1 MDNLIA
7 QCSERLDVF
16 LSSQLGISRNQISS
30 LIKSAA
36 VKVDG
41 AVQTKPGYKLSAGE
55 LVHIDYPAPAPQQTS
70 AERLDFDVEI
80 LYEDDDLLVVNKPAG
95 LTVHPAASVKEPT
108 LVDWLKSRGYL
119 LSTLGGELRAGI
131 VHRLDKLTSG
141 ALLVAKNNAAHA
153 ALSAQLSDKSMG
165 RIYLALIDLPL
176 KEPCV
181 IERPIARNPSNRL
194 KMGIVPGGR
203 SAKSAFYEILSGAE
217 LTELQNSAQK
227 CDEILGADDGAAAG
241 KSASADKIS
250 AADKILAANAGASKI
265 LAANKISMGATD
277 KILDVDKISVAD
289 KISDAA
295 TSTSKISAMYAGG
308 DKILNASRDADT
320 SKILATDVSARGN
333 KILNVGLTAGV
344 DKISITNVSAGKNA
358 GMDEILNDYAGA
370 DNADEISNNC
380 MRSVDKIPIQSV
392 DKIPSSRADNADKIL
407 TDKMSAYAGADKIL
421 SADMSADRTQT
432 ARLAENKFLNFKNP
446 AQNQILPPINLKSFN
461 LVAAKLF
468 TGRTHQIRVHL
479 SSINRHILGDHLYGF
494 KSENAKISRILLHAY
509 LLYFIHPRSGK
520 EVKICANLPSEFLN
534 FTTNQKVKDEIYEK
548 ILPTNVERYF
558 SDISGW
564 LRYV

>member
-16 LSSQLGISRNQISS
+16 LSSQLGISRNQISN
-30 LIKSAA
+30 LIRSAA
-36 VKVDG
+36 VRVDG
-41 AVQTKPGYKLSAGE
+41 AVQSRPGYKLSAGE
-55 LVHIDYPAPAPQQTS
+55 LVHIDYPAPAPQQKS

-181 IERPIARNPSNRL
+181 IERPISRNPANRL

-217 LTELQNSAQK
+217 LTELQKSAQK
-227 CDEILGADDGAAAG
+227 RDKILNASDGTAAG
-241 KSASADKIS
+241 KGAGADKIS
-250 AADKILAANAGASKI
+250 AADKILAVNADASRISAKDKI
-265 LAANKISMGATD
+265 LGDAMDKISMGDAGKISATD
-277 KILDVDKISVAD
+277 KISDTTTGAGKISVV
-289 KISDAA
+289 
-295 TSTSKISAMYAGG
+295 STGK
-308 DKILNASRDADT
+308 DKILSASSGADT
-320 SKILATDVSARGN
+320 GKILATDASTS
-333 KILNVGLTAGV
+333 K
-344 DKISITNVSAGKNA
+344 SA

-380 MRSVDKIPIQSV
+380 MRSADKISIQSV

-407 TDKMSAYAGADKIL
+407 TAKMSTD
-421 SADMSADRTQT
+421 QT
-432 ARLAENKFLNFKNP
+432 RAARLAENKFLNFKNP
-446 AQNQILPPINLKSFN
+446 AQNYKLLPINLKNFN

-520 EVKICANLPSEFLN
+520 EVKICAGLPSEFLN

>member
-36 VKVDG
+36 VRVDG

-70 AERLDFDVEI
+70 AERLNFDVEI
-80 LYEDDDLLVVNKPAG
+80 LYEDEDLLVVNKPAG

-181 IERPIARNPSNRL
+181 IERPIARNPANRL

-227 CDEILGADDGAAAG
+227 RDKILNASDGTAAG
-241 KSASADKIS
+241 KGAGADKIS
-250 AADKILAANAGASKI
+250 AADKILAVNAGASRI

-277 KILDVDKISVAD
+277 KILAVD
-289 KISDAA
+289 KISDATTGA
-295 TSTSKISAMYAGG
+295 
-308 DKILNASRDADT
+308 DKILSASRDADT
-320 SKILATDVSARGN
+320 SKISATDASTRGNEILNADPARGE
-333 KILNVGLTAGV
+333 
-344 DKISITNVSAGKNA
+344 DEISTTGASASKNA
-358 GMDEILNDYAGA
+358 RMDEILNDYAGE
-370 DNADEISNNC
+370 DNAEEISNNC
-380 MRSVDKIPIQSV
+380 MQSTDKIPIPST
-392 DKIPSSRADNADKIL
+392 DKIPSSRADNADKIPSSR
-407 TDKMSAYAGADKIL
+407 TGNAGNVDSTDKIL
-421 SADMSADRTQT
+421 TADMSVDQT
-432 ARLAENKFLNFKNP
+432 RAARLAENKFLNFKNP
-446 AQNQILPPINLKSFN
+446 AQNQNLPPISLKSFN

-520 EVKICANLPSEFLN
+520 EVKICAGLPSEFLN

>member
-70 AERLDFDVEI
+70 ADRLNFDVEI
-80 LYEDDDLLVVNKPAG
+80 LYEDEDLLVVNKPAG

-181 IERPIARNPSNRL
+181 IERPIGRNPANRL
-194 KMGIVPGGR
+194 KMGIVSGGR

-227 CDEILGADDGAAAG
+227 CDEILGADNGTAAG
-241 KSASADKIS
+241 KSAGADKIS
-250 AADKILAANAGASKI
+250 AADKILAT
-265 LAANKISMGATD
+265 NKISGDATD
-277 KILDVDKISVAD
+277 KILD
-289 KISDAA
+289 A
-295 TSTSKISAMYAGG
+295 TTDTGKISAMYADE
-308 DKILNASRDADT
+308 DKILSASRDADM
-320 SKILATDVSARGN
+320 SKILATDASVRGN
-333 KILNVGLTAGV
+333 EILNADPAAGT
-344 DKISITNVSAGKNA
+344 DEISTTDASASKNA
-358 GMDEILNDYAGA
+358 GMDKILNAYAGT

-380 MRSVDKIPIQSV
+380 MRSA
-392 DKIPSSRADNADKIL
+392 DKIPSSRTDNADKIL
-407 TDKMSAYAGADKIL
+407 TAKMSAYAGADKIL
-421 SADMSADRTQT
+421 SADMSANKTKA
-432 ARLAENKFLNFKNP
+432 ARLAENKVLNFKNP
-446 AQNQILPPINLKSFN
+446 AQNQNPPPISLKSFN

-494 KSENAKISRILLHAY
+494 KSENAKINRILLHAY

>member
-1 MDNLIA
+1 LDNLIA

-16 LSSQLGISRNQISS
+16 LSSQLRISRNQISS

-36 VKVDG
+36 VRVDG

-55 LVHIDYPAPAPQQTS
+55 LVHIYYPAPAPQQMS
-70 AERLDFDVEI
+70 AERLNFDVEI

-181 IERPIARNPSNRL
+181 IERPISRNPANRL

-203 SAKSAFYEILSGAE
+203 NAKSAFYEILSGAE
-217 LTELQNSAQK
+217 LTELQNSAEK
-227 CDEILGADDGAAAG
+227 CDEILGADAG
-241 KSASADKIS
+241 DSTAADKNAGADKTS
-250 AADKILAANAGASKI
+250 AADKILAANASASRISTEEKI
-265 LAANKISMGATD
+265 LGDATD
-277 KILDVDKISVAD
+277 KILTGNADKISVV
-289 KISDAA
+289 
-295 TSTSKISAMYAGG
+295 STGG
-308 DKILNASRDADT
+308 DKILNASKDADT
-320 SKILATDVSARGN
+320 SKILATDLSARGN
-333 KILNVGLTAGV
+333 EILNADPAAGM
-344 DKISITNVSAGKNA
+344 DKISTTDASASKNA
-358 GMDEILNDYAGA
+358 GMDKILNAYAGT

-380 MRSVDKIPIQSV
+380 MQSA
-392 DKIPSSRADNADKIL
+392 DKIPSNRADNVDKIL
-407 TDKMSAYAGADKIL
+407 T
-421 SADMSADRTQT
+421 ADMNANKTKA
-432 ARLAENKFLNFKNP
+432 ARPAENKFLNFKNP
-446 AQNQILPPINLKSFN
+446 AKNQILPPINLKSFN

-520 EVKICANLPSEFLN
+520 EVKVCAGLPSEFLN

-558 SDISGW
+558 SDTSGW

>member
-16 LSSQLGISRNQISS
+16 LSSQLGISRNQISN

-55 LVHIDYPAPAPQQTS
+55 LVHIDYPAPAPQQMS

-181 IERPIARNPSNRL
+181 IERPIARNPTNRL

-203 SAKSAFYEILSGAE
+203 NAKSAFYEILSGAE

-241 KSASADKIS
+241 KSAGADKIS
-250 AADKILAANAGASKI
+250 T
-265 LAANKISMGATD
+265 TD
-277 KILDVDKISVAD
+277 A
-289 KISDAA
+289 
-295 TSTSKISAMYAGG
+295 
-308 DKILNASRDADT
+308 
-320 SKILATDVSARGN
+320 
-333 KILNVGLTAGV
+333 
-344 DKISITNVSAGKNA
+344 SAGKNA
-358 GMDEILNDYAGA
+358 GTDKILNKYTGNAG
-370 DNADEISNNC
+370 
-380 MRSVDKIPIQSV
+380 KIPNNLV
-392 DKIPSSRADNADKIL
+392 DSADKIL
-407 TDKMSAYAGADKIL
+407 T
-421 SADMSADRTQT
+421 ADMNANETKA
-432 ARLAENKFLNFKNP
+432 ARLTENKTLNFKNP
-446 AQNQILPPINLKSFN
+446 AQNQNLPPINLKSFN

-520 EVKICANLPSEFLN
+520 EVKICAGLPSEFLN

-558 SDISGW
+558 SDTSGW

>member
-16 LSSQLGISRNQISS
+16 LSSQLGISRNQISN
-30 LIKSAA
+30 LIKSEAIR
-36 VKVDG
+36 VNG
-41 AVQTKPGYKLSAGE
+41 AVQSRPGYKLSAGE
-55 LVHIDYPAPAPQQTS
+55 LVHIDYPAPAPQQMS

-80 LYEDDDLLVVNKPAG
+80 LYEDEDLLVVNKPAG

-176 KEPCV
+176 KQPCV
-181 IERPIARNPSNRL
+181 IERPIARNPANRL
-194 KMGIVPGGR
+194 KMGIVSGGR
-203 SAKSAFYEILSGAE
+203 NAKSAFYEILSGAE
-217 LTELQNSAQK
+217 LAELQKSAEK
-227 CDEILGADDGAAAG
+227 RDEILSASDDATAS
-241 KSASADKIS
+241 KSAGADKIS
-250 AADKILAANAGASKI
+250 AANAGVSAT
-265 LAANKISMGATD
+265 LAANKISTGA
-277 KILDVDKISVAD
+277 AG
-289 KISDAA
+289 
-295 TSTSKISAMYAGG
+295 KISAMYGGG
-308 DKILNASRDADT
+308 DKILNANRDADM
-320 SKILATDVSARGN
+320 SKILATDGSVRGN
-333 KILNVGLTAGV
+333 EILNADPTAGA
-344 DKISITNVSAGKNA
+344 DKISTTDVSASKNA
-358 GMDEILNDYAGA
+358 GMDKILNKYA
-370 DNADEISNNC
+370 DNA
-380 MRSVDKIPIQSV
+380 
-392 DKIPSSRADNADKIL
+392 DKIPSSRAGNAGKIPNNL
-407 TDKMSAYAGADKIL
+407 VDSTDKIL
-421 SADMSADRTQT
+421 SAEMSADQT
-432 ARLAENKFLNFKNP
+432 RPARLAGNKALNFKNP
-446 AQNQILPPINLKSFN
+446 AQNQILPPISLKSFN

-520 EVKICANLPSEFLN
+520 EVKICAGLPSEFLN

-558 SDISGW
+558 SDTSGW

>member
-16 LSSQLGISRNQISS
+16 LSSQLGISRNQISN
-30 LIKSAA
+30 LIKSEA

-55 LVHIDYPAPAPQQTS
+55 LVHIDYPAPEPQQMS

-80 LYEDDDLLVVNKPAG
+80 LYEDEDLLVVNKPAG

-181 IERPIARNPSNRL
+181 IERPIARNPANRL
-194 KMGIVPGGR
+194 KMGIVAGGR

-217 LTELQNSAQK
+217 LSELQNSAK
-227 CDEILGADDGAAAG
+227 RCDKILSTSAGDSTAAD
-241 KSASADKIS
+241 KSASTDKIS
-250 AADKILAANAGASKI
+250 AAD
-265 LAANKISMGATD
+265 
-277 KILDVDKISVAD
+277 
-289 KISDAA
+289 
-295 TSTSKISAMYAGG
+295 
-308 DKILNASRDADT
+308 
-320 SKILATDVSARGN
+320 VSARGN
-333 KILNVGLTAGV
+333 EILNTDLTAGA
-344 DKISITNVSAGKNA
+344 DKISTTDASASKNA
-358 GMDEILNDYAGA
+358 DMDEILNDYVGA
-370 DNADEISNNC
+370 DNADEISNNY
-380 MRSVDKIPIQSV
+380 MRSA
-392 DKIPSSRADNADKIL
+392 DKIPSSCADNVDKIPNNLVDGTDKIL
-407 TDKMSAYAGADKIL
+407 TTKMSAAQT
-421 SADMSADRTQT
+421 RT
-432 ARLAENKFLNFKNP
+432 ARLTENKFLNFKNP
-446 AQNQILPPINLKSFN
+446 AQNQILPPLSLKNFN

-520 EVKICANLPSEFLN
+520 EVKICAGLPSEFLN

-558 SDISGW
+558 SDISSW

>member
-36 VKVDG
+36 VRVDG

-70 AERLDFDVEI
+70 AERLNFDVKI

-181 IERPIARNPSNRL
+181 IERPIARNPANRL

-203 SAKSAFYEILSGAE
+203 NAKSAFYEILSGTE

-227 CDEILGADDGAAAG
+227 CDEILSTGASTAAG
-241 KSASADKIS
+241 KS
-250 AADKILAANAGASKI
+250 
-265 LAANKISMGATD
+265 
-277 KILDVDKISVAD
+277 
-289 KISDAA
+289 
-295 TSTSKISAMYAGG
+295 
-308 DKILNASRDADT
+308 
-320 SKILATDVSARGN
+320 
-333 KILNVGLTAGV
+333 
-344 DKISITNVSAGKNA
+344 A

-370 DNADEISNNC
+370 DNADEISNSC
-380 MRSVDKIPIQSV
+380 MQSADKISIQSA
-392 DKIPSSRADNADKIL
+392 DKIPSSRAGNAGKIPNNLVDSADKIL
-407 TDKMSAYAGADKIL
+407 TAKMSADQT
-421 SADMSADRTQT
+421 RT

-446 AQNQILPPINLKSFN
+446 AQNYKLPPINLKSFN

-494 KSENAKISRILLHAY
+494 KSENAKISRISLHAY

-520 EVKICANLPSEFLN
+520 EVKICAGLPSEFLN

-558 SDISGW
+558 SDTSGW

>member
-16 LSSQLGISRNQISS
+16 LSSQLGISRNQISN

-36 VKVDG
+36 VRVDG
-41 AVQTKPGYKLSAGE
+41 AVQSRPGYKLSAGE

-70 AERLDFDVEI
+70 AERLNFDVEI

-181 IERPIARNPSNRL
+181 IERPIARNPANRL

-227 CDEILGADDGAAAG
+227 RDEILGAGAGDGIATG
-241 KSASADKIS
+241 KSVGADKIS
-250 AADKILAANAGASKI
+250 AADKILAANASASRISTEEKI
-265 LAANKISMGATD
+265 LGDAMDKISTGNADKISATD
-277 KILDVDKISVAD
+277 KILD
-289 KISDAA
+289 A
-295 TSTSKISAMYAGG
+295 TTDTGKISAMYADE
-308 DKILNASRDADT
+308 DKILNANRDADM
-320 SKILATDVSARGN
+320 SKILATDVSVRGN
-333 KILNVGLTAGV
+333 EILNTDLTAGA
-344 DKISITNVSAGKNA
+344 DKISTTDASASKNA
-358 GMDEILNDYAGA
+358 GMDKILNKY
-370 DNADEISNNC
+370 
-380 MRSVDKIPIQSV
+380 
-392 DKIPSSRADNADKIL
+392 ADNADKIPSSCA
-407 TDKMSAYAGADKIL
+407 DNVDKIL
-421 SADMSADRTQT
+421 TADMSANETKA

-494 KSENAKISRILLHAY
+494 KSENAKINRILLHAY

-520 EVKICANLPSEFLN
+520 EVKICAGLPSEFLN

>member
-7 QCSERLDVF
+7 QYSERLDVF
-16 LSSQLGISRNQISS
+16 LSSQLEISRNQISN
-30 LIKSAA
+30 LIKSEA
-36 VKVDG
+36 VRVDG
-41 AVQTKPGYKLSAGE
+41 VVQTKPGYKLSAGE
-55 LVHIDYPAPAPQQTS
+55 LVRIDYPAPAPQQTS
-70 AERLDFDVEI
+70 AERLDFDIEI
-80 LYEDDDLLVVNKPAG
+80 LYEDEDLLVVNKPAG

-181 IERPIARNPSNRL
+181 IERPIARNPANRL

-217 LTELQNSAQK
+217 LAELQNSAK
-227 CDEILGADDGAAAG
+227 RCDEILGAGNSTVAG
-241 KSASADKIS
+241 KSASVDKIS
-250 AADKILAANAGASKI
+250 AADKILAANAGASRISTEEKI
-265 LAANKISMGATD
+265 LGDAM
-277 KILDVDKISVAD
+277 DKISTGATD

-295 TSTSKISAMYAGG
+295 TGVGEISAVSTGK
-308 DKILNASRDADT
+308 DKILSASRDADM

-333 KILNVGLTAGV
+333 EILNADLTAGADV
-344 DKISITNVSAGKNA
+344 
-358 GMDEILNDYAGA
+358 ILNDYAGT

-380 MRSVDKIPIQSV
+380 MRSADKISIQSA
-392 DKIPSSRADNADKIL
+392 DKIPSNRADNADKIL
-407 TDKMSAYAGADKIL
+407 TAKMNADQ
-421 SADMSADRTQT
+421 TQS
-432 ARLAENKFLNFKNP
+432 ARLAENKVLNFKNP
-446 AQNQILPPINLKSFN
+446 AQNQILPPISLKNFN

-520 EVKICANLPSEFLN
+520 EVKICAGLPSEFLN

-558 SDISGW
+558 SDTSGW

>member
-16 LSSQLGISRNQISS
+16 LSSQLGISRNQISN

-36 VKVDG
+36 VRVDG
-41 AVQTKPGYKLSAGE
+41 VVQTKPGYKLSAGE

-80 LYEDDDLLVVNKPAG
+80 LYEDEDLLVVNKPAG

-181 IERPIARNPSNRL
+181 IERLIARNSANRL
-194 KMGIVPGGR
+194 KMGIVPSGR
-203 SAKSAFYEILSGAE
+203 NAKSAFYEILSGAE
-217 LTELQNSAQK
+217 LAELQKSAEK
-227 CDEILGADDGAAAG
+227 RDEILSAGDGTAVGKNAG
-241 KSASADKIS
+241 ADKIS
-250 AADKILAANAGASKI
+250 AADVSVRGNEILNVGPAAGTDEISTTDASASNNAG
-265 LAANKISMGATD
+265 M
-277 KILDVDKISVAD
+277 
-289 KISDAA
+289 
-295 TSTSKISAMYAGG
+295 
-308 DKILNASRDADT
+308 DKILNAYT
-320 SKILATDVSARGN
+320 GN
-333 KILNVGLTAGV
+333 
-344 DKISITNVSAGKNA
+344 AGK
-358 GMDEILNDYAGA
+358 IP
-370 DNADEISNNC
+370 NNLVG
-380 MRSVDKIPIQSV
+380 ST
-392 DKIPSSRADNADKIL
+392 DKIL
-407 TDKMSAYAGADKIL
+407 TAKMSVAQT
-421 SADMSADRTQT
+421 RT
-432 ARLAENKFLNFKNP
+432 ARLAENKALNFKNP
-446 AQNQILPPINLKSFN
+446 AQNQILPPISLKSFN

-520 EVKICANLPSEFLN
+520 EVKICAGLPSEFLN

>member
-55 LVHIDYPAPAPQQTS
+55 LVHIDYPAPAPQQTG
-70 AERLDFDVEI
+70 AERLNFDIEI
-80 LYEDDDLLVVNKPAG
+80 LYEDEDLLVVNKPAG

-181 IERPIARNPSNRL
+181 IERPIARNPANRL

-203 SAKSAFYEILSGAE
+203 NAKSAFYEILSGAE
-217 LTELQNSAQK
+217 LTELQNSAEK
-227 CDEILGADDGAAAG
+227 RDEILGADDGTAAG
-241 KSASADKIS
+241 KSAGADKIS
-250 AADKILAANAGASKI
+250 AADKILAANAGASRI
-265 LAANKISMGATD
+265 LAANKISMGATG
-277 KILDVDKISVAD
+277 KILDVDKISATD
-289 KISDAA
+289 KISDATTGA
-295 TSTSKISAMYAGG
+295 GKILAVSTGA
-308 DKILNASRDADT
+308 DKILSASRDADT
-320 SKILATDVSARGN
+320 SKILATDVSVRGN
-333 KILNVGLTAGV
+333 EILNADPAAGT
-344 DKISITNVSAGKNA
+344 DEISTTGASASKNA
-358 GMDEILNDYAGA
+358 GMDKILNDYAGA
-370 DNADEISNNC
+370 DNADKIS
-380 MRSVDKIPIQSV
+380 IQSV

-407 TDKMSAYAGADKIL
+407 T
-421 SADMSADRTQT
+421 ADMSADQTQT
-432 ARLAENKFLNFKNP
+432 AHLAENKFLNFKNP
-446 AQNQILPPINLKSFN
+446 AKNQILPPISLKSFN

-520 EVKICANLPSEFLN
+520 EVKICAGLPSEFLN

-558 SDISGW
+558 SDTSGW

>member
-16 LSSQLGISRNQISS
+16 LSSQLGISRNQISN
-30 LIKSAA
+30 LIKSEA
-36 VKVDG
+36 VRVDG
-41 AVQTKPGYKLSAGE
+41 AVQSRPGYKLSAGE
-55 LVHIDYPAPAPQQTS
+55 LVHIDYPAPAPQQMN
-70 AERLDFDVEI
+70 AEQLSFDVEI
-80 LYEDDDLLVVNKPAG
+80 LYEDEDLLVVNKPAG

-181 IERPIARNPSNRL
+181 IERPIARNPANRL

-203 SAKSAFYEILSGAE
+203 SAKSAFYEILNGAE
-217 LTELQNSAQK
+217 LTELQNSAQR
-227 CDEILGADDGAAAG
+227 CDEILSTGADDGTAAG
-241 KSASADKIS
+241 KSAGVDKIS
-250 AADKILAANAGASKI
+250 AVDKILAANAGTSRISTEEKI
-265 LAANKISMGATD
+265 LGDATDKISMGDAG
-277 KILDVDKISVAD
+277 KISATD
-289 KISDAA
+289 KISDA
-295 TSTSKISAMYAGG
+295 TTDMGKISAVSTGG
-308 DKILNASRDADT
+308 DKILSASSGADT
-320 SKILATDVSARGN
+320 SKILATDVSAHGNEILNTDPTAGADKISATDVSASKNAGMN
-333 KILNVGLTAGV
+333 KILN
-344 DKISITNVSAGKNA
+344 NC
-358 GMDEILNDYAGA
+358 A
-370 DNADEISNNC
+370 DNADEISNNY
-380 MRSVDKIPIQSV
+380 MRSA

-407 TDKMSAYAGADKIL
+407 TAKMSAD
-421 SADMSADRTQT
+421 QT
-432 ARLAENKFLNFKNP
+432 RAARPAENKALNFKNP
-446 AQNQILPPINLKSFN
+446 AQNQILPPINPKNFN

-520 EVKICANLPSEFLN
+520 EVKICAGLPSEFLN

>member
-30 LIKSAA
+30 LIKSEA
-36 VKVDG
+36 VIVDG
-41 AVQTKPGYKLSAGE
+41 VVQSRPGYKLSAGE
-55 LVHIDYPAPAPQQTS
+55 LVRIDYPAPAPQQTS
-70 AERLDFDVEI
+70 AQRLDFDVEI

-176 KEPCV
+176 KQPCV
-181 IERPIARNPSNRL
+181 IERPIARNPANRL

-217 LTELQNSAQK
+217 LTELQTSAEK
-227 CDEILGADDGAAAG
+227 SNEILSTGAGDATGKISDATTGAG
-241 KSASADKIS
+241 KILAVSTG
-250 AADKILAANAGASKI
+250 ADKILSASK
-265 LAANKISMGATD
+265 G
-277 KILDVDKISVAD
+277 
-289 KISDAA
+289 
-295 TSTSKISAMYAGG
+295 
-308 DKILNASRDADT
+308 ADT
-320 SKILATDVSARGN
+320 SKILATDASVRGN
-333 KILNVGLTAGV
+333 EILNVGLAVGT
-344 DKISITNVSAGKNA
+344 DKISATDVSASKNA
-358 GMDEILNDYAGA
+358 GMDKILNNRA
-370 DNADEISNNC
+370 DNADEISNSC
-380 MRSVDKIPIQSV
+380 MQSADKISIQSV

-407 TDKMSAYAGADKIL
+407 TAKMSAD
-421 SADMSADRTQT
+421 QT
-432 ARLAENKFLNFKNP
+432 RAVRLAENKVLNFKNP
-446 AQNQILPPINLKSFN
+446 AQNQNPPPINLKSFN

-520 EVKICANLPSEFLN
+520 EVKICAGLPSEFLN

>member
-16 LSSQLGISRNQISS
+16 LSSQLEISRNQISN

-36 VKVDG
+36 VRVDG

-70 AERLDFDVEI
+70 AERLNFDVEI

-141 ALLVAKNNAAHA
+141 ALLVAKNNAVHA

-181 IERPIARNPSNRL
+181 IERPIARNPANRL

-227 CDEILGADDGAAAG
+227 CDEILSTGASTAAG
-241 KSASADKIS
+241 KSAGADKIS
-250 AADKILAANAGASKI
+250 AADKILAVNAGASRI
-265 LAANKISMGATD
+265 LTANKISMGATE
-277 KILDVDKISVAD
+277 KILTGNAD
-289 KISDAA
+289 KISGA
-295 TSTSKISAMYAGG
+295 TTDTGKTSAVSTGE
-308 DKILNASRDADT
+308 DKILSASRDADM
-320 SKILATDVSARGN
+320 SKILATDVSVRGN
-333 KILNVGLTAGV
+333 EILNADLTAGA
-344 DKISITNVSAGKNA
+344 DKISTTDVSASKRV

-380 MRSVDKIPIQSV
+380 MRSADKISIQSA
-392 DKIPSSRADNADKIL
+392 DKIPSSRADNADKIST
-407 TDKMSAYAGADKIL
+407 TDV
-421 SADMSADRTQT
+421 SADQTRT
-432 ARLAENKFLNFKNP
+432 ARLAKNKFLNFKNP
-446 AQNQILPPINLKSFN
+446 AKNQILPPINLKNFN

-520 EVKICANLPSEFLN
+520 EVKICAGLPSEFLN

-548 ILPTNVERYF
+548 ILPTNIERYF

>member
-16 LSSQLGISRNQISS
+16 LSSQLRISRNQISN

-36 VKVDG
+36 VRVDG
-41 AVQTKPGYKLSAGE
+41 AVQTKPCYKLSAGE
-55 LVHIDYPAPAPQQTS
+55 LVRIDYPAPAPQQTN
-70 AERLDFDVEI
+70 AERLNFDVEI

-181 IERPIARNPSNRL
+181 IERPIARNPANRL

-217 LTELQNSAQK
+217 LSELQNSAQK
-227 CDEILGADDGAAAG
+227 RDEILNASDGTAAG
-241 KSASADKIS
+241 KSAGADDGTAAGKGAGADKIL
-250 AADKILAANAGASKI
+250 AVDKILAANAGASRI
-265 LAANKISMGATD
+265 LASNKISMGATD

-289 KISDAA
+289 KISDTTTGAG
-295 TSTSKISAMYAGG
+295 KISVVSTGE
-308 DKILNASRDADT
+308 DKILNASRDADM
-320 SKILATDVSARGN
+320 SKILATDASA
-333 KILNVGLTAGV
+333 
-344 DKISITNVSAGKNA
+344 SKNA
-358 GMDEILNDYAGA
+358 RMDEILNDYAGA
-370 DNADEISNNC
+370 D
-380 MRSVDKIPIQSV
+380 
-392 DKIPSSRADNADKIL
+392 KIL
-407 TDKMSAYAGADKIL
+407 TAKMSAYEAR
-421 SADMSADRTQT
+421 SV
-432 ARLAENKFLNFKNP
+432 RLAENKVLNFKNP
-446 AQNQILPPINLKSFN
+446 AQNQILPPISLKNFN

-520 EVKICANLPSEFLN
+520 EVKICAGLPSEFLN

-558 SDISGW
+558 SDTSGW

>member
-16 LSSQLGISRNQISS
+16 LSSQLGISRSQISN
-30 LIKSAA
+30 LIKSEA
-36 VKVDG
+36 VRVDG
-41 AVQTKPGYKLSAGE
+41 AVQTKPGYKLSVGE

-80 LYEDDDLLVVNKPAG
+80 LYEDEDLLVLNKPAG

-176 KEPCV
+176 KQPCV
-181 IERPIARNPSNRL
+181 IERPIARNPANRL

-203 SAKSAFYEILSGAE
+203 NAKSAFYEILSGAE
-217 LTELQNSAQK
+217 LTELQNSAER
-227 CDEILGADDGAAAG
+227 CDKILGAGDG
-241 KSASADKIS
+241 
-250 AADKILAANAGASKI
+250 
-265 LAANKISMGATD
+265 
-277 KILDVDKISVAD
+277 
-289 KISDAA
+289 
-295 TSTSKISAMYAGG
+295 
-308 DKILNASRDADT
+308 
-320 SKILATDVSARGN
+320 
-333 KILNVGLTAGV
+333 TA
-344 DKISITNVSAGKNA
+344 AGKNA
-358 GMDEILNDYAGA
+358 GADEILNNCA

-380 MRSVDKIPIQSV
+380 MRSADKISIQSV

-407 TDKMSAYAGADKIL
+407 T
-421 SADMSADRTQT
+421 ADMSADQT
-432 ARLAENKFLNFKNP
+432 RAARLAENKVLNFKNP
-446 AQNQILPPINLKSFN
+446 AQNHKLPPINLKSFN

-520 EVKICANLPSEFLN
+520 EVKICAGLPSEFLN

-558 SDISGW
+558 SDTSGW

>member
-30 LIKSAA
+30 LIKSEA
-36 VKVDG
+36 VRVDG
-41 AVQTKPGYKLSAGE
+41 VVQTKPGYKLSAGE
-55 LVHIDYPAPAPQQTS
+55 LVHIDYPAPAPQQMS
-70 AERLDFDVEI
+70 AQRLDFDVEI
-80 LYEDDDLLVVNKPAG
+80 LYEDEDLLVVNKPAG

-181 IERPIARNPSNRL
+181 IERPIARNPVNRL

-217 LTELQNSAQK
+217 LTELQKSAQK
-227 CDEILGADDGAAAG
+227 RDEILSASDGAAAG
-241 KSASADKIS
+241 KSAGADKIS
-250 AADKILAANAGASKI
+250 AADKILAANASASRISTEEKI
-265 LAANKISMGATD
+265 LGDATD
-277 KILDVDKISVAD
+277 KILTGNADKISAKD
-289 KISDAA
+289 KISDA
-295 TSTSKISAMYAGG
+295 TTG
-308 DKILNASRDADT
+308 T
-320 SKILATDVSARGN
+320 
-333 KILNVGLTAGV
+333 
-344 DKISITNVSAGKNA
+344 
-358 GMDEILNDYAGA
+358 
-370 DNADEISNNC
+370 DNANEISNNC
-380 MRSVDKIPIQSV
+380 MRSADKIPIQSA
-392 DKIPSSRADNADKIL
+392 DKIPSNHADSANKIST
-407 TDKMSAYAGADKIL
+407 TDV
-421 SADMSADRTQT
+421 SADQT
-432 ARLAENKFLNFKNP
+432 RAAHLAENKALNFKNP
-446 AQNQILPPINLKSFN
+446 AQNYKLPPINLKSFN

-520 EVKICANLPSEFLN
+520 ELKICAGLPIEFIN

-558 SDISGW
+558 SDTSGW